1 MLMRNIFLL
10 IAFTIMPMLATA
22 QTYFKDGT
30 TWKTRLCGTQSA
42 DNTVYNNT
50 YAKLNG
56 TETVD
61 GRQALKLFYYEETKP
76 EPQLYAYIR
85 TDGDKVYFK
94 PANAAKDTW
103 YLMYDFGLKAGE
115 SCDVYSAWNIDNYP
129 NLRESHITCLDVQK
143 DENSGF
149 DKMLVQESLEGIDCG
164 TFAWYKGLSSDLGLL
179 WNNGCGVDGIGR
191 ILMEVSYNGEVIYS
205 NNTTSVENVA
215 TGGLK
220 TSVSG
225 KNVTVT
231 NIGKPERM
239 ELFSADGK
247 LVKELVVE
255 RGAANIIL
263 PTNGIYILKIGGQTT
278 KIVAG
283 N

>member
-1 MLMRNIFLL
+1 MRNIFAL
-10 IAFTIMPMLATA
+10 IAFAIMPMLATA

-30 TWKTRLCGTQSA
+30 TWKTRLCGTQSGY
-42 DNTVYNNT
+42 NTVYYNT

-61 GRQALKLFYYEETKP
+61 GYQALKLFYYEEEKP
-76 EPQLYAYIR
+76 EPILYAYVR

-94 PANAAKDTW
+94 PTNAATDTW

-115 SCDVYSAWNIDNYP
+115 SCDVYSAWNIEDYP
-129 NLRESHITCLDVQK
+129 KLRVSQIKCLDIQK
-143 DENSGF
+143 DENTGF
-149 DKMLVQESLEGIDCG
+149 AKMLVQENLEGFDCG
-164 TFAWYKGLSSDLGLL
+164 TFVWYKGLSSDLGLL

-191 ILMEVSYNGEVIYS
+191 KLMEVTYNGEVVYS
-205 NNTTSVENVA
+205 NNTTSVENVS

-220 TSVSG
+220 TSVRG

-231 NIGKPERM
+231 NISKPERV

-247 LVKELVVE
+247 LVRELVV
-255 RGAANIIL
+255 GKGTANILL
-263 PTNGIYILKIGGQTT
+263 PANGIYILRIDGQTT